1 MSDIDFK
8 KKHMKEEKDIALTKQ
23 QKVLKWKALLYK

>member
-1 MSDIDFK
+1 MPDIDFK

-23 QKVLKWKALLYK
+23 QKVIEMKGIVI

>member
-8 KKHMKEEKDIALTKQ
+8 KKYMKEEKDIALTKQ
-23 QKVLKWKALLYK
+23 QKVIEMKGIVI

>member
-23 QKVLKWKALLYK
+23 QKVIEMKGIVT

>member
-23 QKVLKWKALLYK
+23 QKVIEMKGIVI

>member
-8 KKHMKEEKDIALTKQ
+8 KRHMKEEKDIALTKQ
-23 QKVLKWKALLYK
+23 QKVIEMKGIVI

>member
-8 KKHMKEEKDIALTKQ
+8 KKHMKEEKGIALTKQ
-23 QKVLKWKALLYK
+23 QKVIEMKGIVI